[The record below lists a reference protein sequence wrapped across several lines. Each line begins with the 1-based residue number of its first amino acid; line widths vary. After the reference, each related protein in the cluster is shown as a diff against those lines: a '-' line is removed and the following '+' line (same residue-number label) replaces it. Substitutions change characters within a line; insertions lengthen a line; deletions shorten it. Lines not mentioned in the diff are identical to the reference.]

1 MEIVVGISKME
12 TTTCDTTRRDD
23 VLADHDAVIVVNIK
37 GRRKPTHGVWK
48 YRRACPVLKNRSI
61 MAKAIY
67 ETRDKQLIP
76 LDDIQH
82 INARYNEALKDS
94 YQTLTIMYKDGM
106 KVTIS
111 ATEYEWIKQAWE
123 ERRNGNR
130 K

>member
-1 MEIVVGISKME
+1 
-12 TTTCDTTRRDD
+12 
-23 VLADHDAVIVVNIK
+23 
-37 GRRKPTHGVWK
+37 
-48 YRRACPVLKNRSI
+48 

-82 INARYNEALKDS
+82 INGRYNDALKDA
-94 YQTLTIMYKDGM
+94 YQTLTILYKDGM

-111 ATEYEWIKQAWE
+111 ATEYDWIKQAWE
-123 ERRNGNR
+123 ERRNGSR